1 MKLFSNV
8 FPISNIKDYLG
19 IDIYLENPRIFLTD
33 KGSELLLI
41 ATEHTHKP
49 MNGGQISF
57 IRNSEFAK
65 LLYQ

>member
-41 ATEHTHKP
+41 ATEHTHTFKP
-49 MNGGQISF
+49 QGSSLLQIGPG
-57 IRNSEFAK
+57 
-65 LLYQ
+65 